1 MTHEQPTLPLAAI
14 KLNFNPI
21 PGRVDGRLFDKR
33 LTLILNNFFSTKPIK
48 YLSNFYLESFY
59 KKVFFVIAAILK
71 F

>member
-21 PGRVDGRLFDKR
+21 SGRVDGRLFDQR

-48 YLSNFYLESFY
+48 LQISVPF
-59 KKVFFVIAAILK
+59 
-71 F
+71 